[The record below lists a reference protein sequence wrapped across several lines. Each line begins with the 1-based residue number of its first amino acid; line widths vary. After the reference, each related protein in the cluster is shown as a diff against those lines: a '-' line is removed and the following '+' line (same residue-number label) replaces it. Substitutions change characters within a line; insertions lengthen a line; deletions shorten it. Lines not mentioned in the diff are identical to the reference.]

1 MVEELAEFGAGVY
14 TCARTESE
22 LDERLK
28 EWKDAGLTVTGSVCD
43 VSSRPEREKLMQ
55 DVSSAFGGK
64 LNILV
69 NVFTINNIIMHNSSI
84 VKRKLNPLKIK
95 WWLLLCYTKRKFYI
109 ILF

>member
-1 MVEELAEFGAGVY
+1 MEELAEFGASVY

-22 LDERLK
+22 LNERLK

-69 NVFTINNIIMHNSSI
+69 NMFIINNVIMYNSSI
-84 VKRKLNPLKIK
+84 YSHNKVAVIMPQEEEI
-95 WWLLLCYTKRKFYI
+95 YI
-109 ILF
+109 ILEYIHIQRP